1 VSRLGKPALFVDIDG
16 VLAFQPEGLIL
27 AVNARFAATYLIS
40 DVTTYPFYD
49 LLPARQQQWAQAS
62 RAVIAAN
69 LAPDTR
75 AVRVV
80 QKAAKAGLAVTICTE
95 RPPELAGLTRAW
107 LAYWQVPGAASA
119 QVVGPGG
126 KEALLASYGQGNP
139 ALLVDD
145 APKNEALA
153 RPGVQVW
160 VPPRPWTPQGDPP
173 DGVIRF
179 GDWRDVSKRL
189 GLKK

>member
-1 VSRLGKPALFVDIDG
+1 MAKPALFVDIDG
-16 VLAFQPEGLIL
+16 VLAFQPEGLIV
-27 AVNARFAATYLIS
+27 AVNARFGEAYLIS
-40 DVTTYPFYD
+40 DATTYPFYGT
-49 LLPARQQQWAQAS
+49 LPAVQQQWAQAN

-75 AVRVV
+75 AIRVV
-80 QKAAKAGLAVTICTE
+80 QKAVKAGYDVTVCTE
-95 RPPELAGLTRAW
+95 RPPELTALTRAW
-107 LAYWQVPGAASA
+107 LAYWDVPGAADA

-126 KEALLASYGQGNP
+126 KEALLAPYGKGNP

-160 VPPRPWTPQGDPP
+160 VPQRPWTPQGDPP
-173 DGVIRF
+173 AGVTRF
-179 GDWRDVSKRL
+179 GDWRDVCKAL

>member
-1 VSRLGKPALFVDIDG
+1 MAKPPHLFCDIDG

-27 AVNARFAATYLIS
+27 ALNARFGESYLLADS
-40 DVTTYPFYD
+40 AGTYPFYAT
-49 LLPARQQQWAQAS
+49 LPAEQQRWAKVN

-75 AVRVV
+75 AIRVL
-80 QKAAKAGLAVTICTE
+80 QKAAKAGCDVTVCTE
-95 RPPELAGLTRAW
+95 RPPELAGVTRAW
-107 LAYWQVPGAASA
+107 LAYWGVPGAAQA
-119 QVVGPGG
+119 QVTGPGG
-126 KEALLASYGQGNP
+126 KEPLLASYGEDAP

-153 RPGVQVW
+153 RPGVEVW

-173 DGVIRF
+173 AGVTRF
-179 GDWRDVSKRL
+179 ADWRDLGKRL

>member
-1 VSRLGKPALFVDIDG
+1 MAKPALFIDING

-27 AVNARFAATYLIS
+27 AVNARYGETYLIS
-40 DVTTYPFYD
+40 DVTTYPFYAT
-49 LLPARQQQWAQAS
+49 LPAGQQQWAQAN

-75 AVRVV
+75 AIRVV
-80 QKAAKAGLAVTICTE
+80 QKAAKAGLSVTICTE
-95 RPPELAGLTRAW
+95 RPSELAGLTRAW
-107 LAYWQVPGAASA
+107 LAYWAVPGAAAA

-126 KEALLASYGQGNP
+126 KEALLASYGEDNP

-153 RPGVQVW
+153 RPGVEVW
-160 VPPRPWTPQGDPP
+160 VPPRPWTPQGKPP
-173 DGVIRF
+173 AGVTRF
-179 GDWRDVSKRL
+179 SDWREVSKRL
-189 GLKK
+189 GLTK

>member
-1 VSRLGKPALFVDIDG
+1 MAKPPALFCDVDG
-16 VLAFQPEGLIL
+16 VLAFQPEGSIL
-27 AVNARFAATYLIS
+27 AVNARFGTAHLVSEATS
-40 DVTTYPFYD
+40 YPWVAT
-49 LLPARQQQWAQAS
+49 LPREQQQWVRAN

-75 AVRVV
+75 AIRVL
-80 QKAAKAGLAVTICTE
+80 QKATKAGIPLTVCTE
-95 RPPELAGLTRAW
+95 RTPDLAGVTRAW
-107 LAYWQVPGAASA
+107 LEYFGIPGAQDA

-126 KEALLASYGQGNP
+126 KEALLAPYGEDSP

-153 RPGVQVW
+153 RPGVEVW
-160 VPPRPWTPQGDPP
+160 VPPRPWTPQGDAP
-173 DGVIRF
+173 DGVTRF
-179 GDWRDVSKRL
+179 EDWREVCKRL

>member
-1 VSRLGKPALFVDIDG
+1 VAKRPALFLDIDG

-27 AVNARFAATYLIS
+27 AVNARFGASYLLADS
-40 DVTTYPFYD
+40 AGTYPFYAT
-49 LLPARQQQWAQAS
+49 LPPDQQEWAEAN

-75 AVRVV
+75 AIRVA
-80 QKAAKAGLAVTICTE
+80 QKAAKAGLDVTVCTE
-95 RPPELAGLTRAW
+95 RPPELAGVTRAW
-107 LAYWQVPGAASA
+107 LAFWDVPGAAQA

-126 KEALLASYGQGNP
+126 KEPLLASYGDGNP

-153 RPGVQVW
+153 RPGVEVW

-173 DGVIRF
+173 AGVTRF
-179 GDWRDVSKRL
+179 GDWRQVCKRL